1 MQIVIDI
8 DEKDYDLYKVD
19 DWNIPKCLRDAIANG
34 TPLPKGHGRL
44 IDADELYLDIQ
55 TDEEMRLGE
64 HLLWVKERV
73 DNAPTVIEADT
84 ETWNSCHGQVTVP
97 KGTMERI
104 YNEADNVHDI

>member
-8 DEKDYDLYKVD
+8 DDGRY
-19 DWNIPKCLRDAIANG
+19 NAIAEGLYCGVDKKIYLAIKNG
-34 TPLPKGHGRL
+34 IPLPKGHGRL

-84 ETWNSCHGQVTVP
+84 ETWNSYYGQVTVP

-104 YNEADNVHDI
+104 YNEADI